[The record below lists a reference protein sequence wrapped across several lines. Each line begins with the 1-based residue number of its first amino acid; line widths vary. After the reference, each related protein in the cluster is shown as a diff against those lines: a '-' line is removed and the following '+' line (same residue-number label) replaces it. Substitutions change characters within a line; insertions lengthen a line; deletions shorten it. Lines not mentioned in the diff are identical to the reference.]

1 MKLTTGAHAVN
12 DSWSVEHFYHTVI
25 NVKDLDESVAFYKL
39 LGWQVLNDRRDVEW
53 PDFVATIFG
62 MKRAKGRGVLMN
74 LPADPDGPMLD
85 LIRWDEPK
93 ADIAKIPVADGAVPR
108 IIAFRTKGV
117 HAAYAALKGH
127 GVRFT
132 REMFGPHPELGIV
145 GSCCCYD
152 PNGNL
157 IELIEL
163 NPGQRH
169 SNANEALLKN
179 IKR

>member
-1 MKLTTGAHAVN
+1 MAQDWNL
-12 DSWSVEHFYHTVI
+12 ERLYHTVV
-25 NVKDLDESVAFYKL
+25 NVKDLDESVAFYRL
-39 LGWQVLNDRRDVEW
+39 LGFEVVDDRRQVEW

-74 LPADPDGPMLD
+74 LPADPGGPMID
-85 LIRWDEPK
+85 LIEWVEPK
-93 ADIAKIPVADGAVPR
+93 AKIASVPVADGEVPR
-108 IIAFRTKGV
+108 IIAFRVKNV
-117 HAAYAALKGH
+117 HAAYAALKAQ

-132 REMFGPHPELGIV
+132 RELFEHRELGVI
-145 GSCCCYD
+145 GSTCCWD

-169 SNANEALLKN
+169 TKANEALLK
-179 IKR
+179 KA

>member
-1 MKLTTGAHAVN
+1 MRMS
-12 DSWSVEHFYHTVI
+12 DSWHLEHFYHTVI
-25 NVKDLDESVAFYKL
+25 NVRDLDESVAFYQL

-74 LPADPDGPMLD
+74 LPSDPNGPMLD
-85 LIRWDEPK
+85 LIRWDQPQ
-93 ADIAKIPVADGAVPR
+93 ASFAVVPVADGAVPR
-108 IIAFRTKGV
+108 ILAFRTKNV
-117 HAAYAALKGH
+117 HAAYAALKAR

-132 REMFGPHPELGIV
+132 REMFGPHPDLGLV

-169 SNANEALLKN
+169 TKANEALLQT
-179 IKR
+179 IKG